1 MVKIGDCAGCI
12 SDCTAAL
19 EILPGAFRPML
30 KRAEAYET
38 LEKYAI
44 LPIGVFY

>member
-19 EILPGAFRPML
+19 EILPGAFRPTL
-30 KRAEAYET
+30 KRAEAYEI

-44 LPIGVFY
+44 LPIGVIC